1 MKQIMS
7 SNRPKPMDKE
17 TFMQQYVLNRAGC
30 VLPEDVE
37 FNYKEAGF
45 RLAHEAIEAWDTMQN
60 ELTKF
65 EVGDDE

>member
-1 MKQIMS
+1 
-7 SNRPKPMDKE
+7 
-17 TFMQQYVLNRAGC
+17 MQQYVLNRAGC